1 MKRDNNRISLTL
13 KEADEVREHLET
25 LYAMEGTLDE
35 DFNRECYRAGFFAR
49 KICELIHGHRHPQ
62 WEAPEAISNIFAP
75 GKHLSG
81 LWRKITLSWYIH
93 IKMMNTSKIF

>member
-35 DFNRECYRAGFFAR
+35 DFNRECHQAGLFAR
-49 KICELIHGHRHPQ
+49 KMCELLHGHRHPQ
-62 WEAPEAISNIFAP
+62 WEDPEPPEPKYTPTI
-75 GKHLSG
+75 
-81 LWRKITLSWYIH
+81 
-93 IKMMNTSKIF
+93 

>member
-35 DFNRECYRAGFFAR
+35 DFNHECHRAGFFAR
-49 KICELIHGHRHPQ
+49 KMCELIHGHRHPQ
-62 WEAPEAISNIFAP
+62 WEAPEPPEPKYTPTI
-75 GKHLSG
+75 
-81 LWRKITLSWYIH
+81 
-93 IKMMNTSKIF
+93 

>member
-35 DFNRECYRAGFFAR
+35 DFNRECHRDR
-49 KICELIHGHRHPQ
+49 K
-62 WEAPEAISNIFAP
+62 SVV
-75 GKHLSG
+75 
-81 LWRKITLSWYIH
+81 
-93 IKMMNTSKIF
+93 

>member
-35 DFNRECYRAGFFAR
+35 DFTRECHRAGFFAR
-49 KICELIHGHRHPQ
+49 KMCELIHGHRHPQ
-62 WEAPEAISNIFAP
+62 WEDPEPPEPKYNPTI
-75 GKHLSG
+75 
-81 LWRKITLSWYIH
+81 
-93 IKMMNTSKIF
+93 